1 MRLRYAL
8 LCLSGLLCTQAIAA
22 EPANI
27 PQFSKVQSDYL
38 LACGG
43 CHGESG
49 ISNSR
54 LVPDLRDQVGY
65 FLNTPQ
71 GRRYLV
77 QLPNVA
83 TAALDDAALAT
94 VLNFM
99 VWEIGGT
106 SAPPGSARYTARE
119 VSALRREPLN
129 EVSLKDYRKQL
140 VESLIAEHGAPPT
153 LRYYSAA
160 ADTVR

>member
-1 MRLRYAL
+1 MRLRYL
-8 LCLSGLLCTQAIAA
+8 LCLAGLLCMQAIAA

-49 ISNSR
+49 VSNAR

-77 QLPNVA
+77 QLPNVV
-83 TAALDDAALAT
+83 TSALDDAALAG

-99 VWEIGGT
+99 VWDIGGAG
-106 SAPPGSARYTARE
+106 APAGASRYTAPE
-119 VSALRREPLN
+119 VSMLRRAPLN
-129 EVSLKDYRKQL
+129 TVSLKDYRKQL

-153 LRYYSAA
+153 MRYYSTAA
-160 ADTVR
+160 EALR

>member
-8 LCLSGLLCTQAIAA
+8 CLTGLLCTPAIAA

-43 CHGESG
+43 CHGENG
-49 ISNSR
+49 VSNAR

-83 TAALDDAALAT
+83 TAALDDASLAA

-99 VWEIGGT
+99 VWEIGGASVPAGASRY
-106 SAPPGSARYTARE
+106 SAPE
-119 VSALRREPLN
+119 VSTLRRERLN

-140 VESLIAEHGAPPT
+140 VELLIAKHGAPT
-153 LRYYSAA
+153 AMRYYSTAA
-160 ADTVR
+160 EVMR

>member
-1 MRLRYAL
+1 MRLLYL
-8 LCLSGLLCTQAIAA
+8 LCLLGLLCTQAIAA

-43 CHGESG
+43 CHGENG
-49 ISNSR
+49 ISNAR

-65 FLNTPQ
+65 FLSTPQ

-99 VWEIGGT
+99 VWEIGGA
-106 SAPPGSARYTARE
+106 SAPARASRYTAPE

-140 VESLIAEHGAPPT
+140 VESLIAEHGAPPAM
-153 LRYYSAA
+153 RYYSTAA
-160 ADTVR
+160 EALR

>member
-8 LCLSGLLCTQAIAA
+8 WLPALLCMQAIAA

-27 PQFSKVQSDYL
+27 PEFSKVQSDYL
-38 LACGG
+38 LACAG
-43 CHGESG
+43 CHGENG

-65 FLNTPQ
+65 FLSAPQ

-83 TAALDDAALAT
+83 TAALDDAALAA

-99 VWEIGGT
+99 VWEIGGA
-106 SAPPGSARYTARE
+106 SAPAGASRYTAPE
-119 VSALRREPLN
+119 VSTLRREPLN

-140 VESLIAEHGAPPT
+140 VESLIAEHGAPTT
-153 LRYYSAA
+153 LRYYSTAA
-160 ADTVR
+160 ETMR